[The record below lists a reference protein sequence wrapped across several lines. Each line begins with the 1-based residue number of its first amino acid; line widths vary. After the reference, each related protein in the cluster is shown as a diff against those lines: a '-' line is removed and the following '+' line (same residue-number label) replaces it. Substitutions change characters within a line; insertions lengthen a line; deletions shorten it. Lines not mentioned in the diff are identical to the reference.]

1 MYTLSLNPLLMVI
14 AVVPALYLMLQVY
27 KADRIEKEPW
37 GVLIGLVLWGIL
49 STAIAVALET
59 AGTYVIAPLGEG
71 SLAYNLVLY
80 FIIVGLSEE
89 FSKYIILKWRTWRSS
104 NFNCTF
110 DGVIYSVF
118 ISLGFALWENIQ
130 YVAIYGF
137 ETGIVR
143 AFTAIPGH
151 ASFAVF
157 MGVWYGMAKRY
168 DFMGEPGKSKRCRR
182 LALIIPTIMHGVYD
196 FTATYTGLS
205 LVFLAFIALM
215 FFLAIR
221 DVKMMS
227 KHDKYIGTPLEESE
241 MDNNLFN
248 DL

>member
-1 MYTLSLNPLLMVI
+1 MVI

-37 GVLIGLVLWGIL
+37 GVLIGLVLWGVL

-118 ISLGFALWENIQ
+118 ISLGFAL
-130 YVAIYGF
+130 
-137 ETGIVR
+137 
-143 AFTAIPGH
+143 
-151 ASFAVF
+151 
-157 MGVWYGMAKRY
+157 
-168 DFMGEPGKSKRCRR
+168 
-182 LALIIPTIMHGVYD
+182 
-196 FTATYTGLS
+196 
-205 LVFLAFIALM
+205 
-215 FFLAIR
+215 
-221 DVKMMS
+221 
-227 KHDKYIGTPLEESE
+227 
-241 MDNNLFN
+241 
-248 DL
+248 